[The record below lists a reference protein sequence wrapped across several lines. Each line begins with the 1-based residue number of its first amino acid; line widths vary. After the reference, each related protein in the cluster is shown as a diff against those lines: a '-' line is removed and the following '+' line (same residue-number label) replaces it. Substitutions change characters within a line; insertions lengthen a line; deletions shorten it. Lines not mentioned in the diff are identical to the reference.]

1 MSMNEFVIKHSVW
14 GLLFRCFLGSVS
26 VLMPLS
32 AGAAEESVDLK
43 VLAGQ
48 IAQRV
53 NLSPEEQAWIGAGHT
68 VRFRTVDN
76 PPYQFDLKA
85 PKGISVDYAQVICG
99 VLKIDCDFIPNLG
112 GTFAEAWTRLG
123 TPEGPDAILTARRT
137 PSRQRLGVFT
147 REYLFSPFVILT
159 RNDGAVVLNVD
170 GLQGKRVLVEKGFL
184 ISEMLRKDVPG
195 IQLLERDG
203 TPQALLALASAE
215 GDAYVGDLSTATFLI
230 DQMGLSNIKIAAP
243 TPFPILGQSMVVR
256 KDWAAL
262 GSAMDKVFKAMSVEE
277 NQRLNNRWLSIRF
290 DHGVSRNFAIAVSIT
305 ALLLLAILIVYW
317 RLHVSAKREIDAR
330 SLLEKSLQRRQL
342 MMERTENLAHLAS
355 FEWEVDTNVVTWSPE
370 MFRIFGRDP
379 ALGIPNLEGQVELY
393 TPQST
398 QLLFDAVGKAV
409 SDGTPYELE
418 LMTVQPDGEQRAC
431 FVMGFPERD
440 ASGRVIRLAGL
451 VQDITER
458 KQKEE
463 KLLLAASVFS
473 HAREGIIITN
483 ADGTIIDVNEAF
495 TRITGFSRED
505 AIGQNPLLLKSVQH
519 DPDYYAAMW
528 ADLLSAGYWDGELW
542 SRRKNGE
549 LFAELV
555 AISAVRDNKG
565 NTRQYVALF
574 SDITVAKEHQSWL
587 EHVAHFDALTN
598 LPNRSLLT
606 DRLQQA
612 MAQALRRQKPL
623 AVAFVDLD
631 GFKAI
636 NDQHG
641 HDAGDQVLDALAK
654 RMKDEL
660 REGDTLARIGGDEFV
675 AVLIDLDDTAACL
688 SLLKRM
694 LTAVEQPVMW
704 GDLGLQVSASIGVT
718 FYPQADEVDAKQ
730 LIRQADQSMYRA
742 KIGGKNRYHIFDSAY
757 EARPQGYREYQV

>member
-1 MSMNEFVIKHSVW
+1 
-14 GLLFRCFLGSVS
+14 
-26 VLMPLS
+26 
-32 AGAAEESVDLK
+32 
-43 VLAGQ
+43 
-48 IAQRV
+48 
-53 NLSPEEQAWIGAGHT
+53 
-68 VRFRTVDN
+68 
-76 PPYQFDLKA
+76 
-85 PKGISVDYAQVICG
+85 
-99 VLKIDCDFIPNLG
+99 
-112 GTFAEAWTRLG
+112 
-123 TPEGPDAILTARRT
+123 
-137 PSRQRLGVFT
+137 
-147 REYLFSPFVILT
+147 
-159 RNDGAVVLNVD
+159 
-170 GLQGKRVLVEKGFL
+170 
-184 ISEMLRKDVPG
+184 
-195 IQLLERDG
+195 
-203 TPQALLALASAE
+203 
-215 GDAYVGDLSTATFLI
+215 
-230 DQMGLSNIKIAAP
+230 
-243 TPFPILGQSMVVR
+243 
-256 KDWAAL
+256 
-262 GSAMDKVFKAMSVEE
+262 
-277 NQRLNNRWLSIRF
+277 
-290 DHGVSRNFAIAVSIT
+290 
-305 ALLLLAILIVYW
+305 
-317 RLHVSAKREIDAR
+317 
-330 SLLEKSLQRRQL
+330 
-342 MMERTENLAHLAS
+342 
-355 FEWEVDTNVVTWSPE
+355 
-370 MFRIFGRDP
+370 
-379 ALGIPNLEGQVELY
+379 
-393 TPQST
+393 
-398 QLLFDAVGKAV
+398 
-409 SDGTPYELE
+409 
-418 LMTVQPDGEQRAC
+418 MT
-431 FVMGFPERD
+431 
-440 ASGRVIRLAGL
+440 
-451 VQDITER
+451 
-458 KQKEE
+458 
-463 KLLLAASVFS
+463 
-473 HAREGIIITN
+473 
-483 ADGTIIDVNEAF
+483 
-495 TRITGFSRED
+495 
-505 AIGQNPLLLKSVQH
+505 QH
-519 DPDYYAAMW
+519 DPDYYAVMW

-641 HDAGDQVLDALAK
+641 HDAGDQVLVALAK

-757 EARPQGYREYQV
+757 EAHPQGYREYQV